1 MSARSIRVERIS
13 IQATFHI
20 VSHAKHS
27 GSTDFQ
33 GSALL
38 EKKFGDVHVANL
50 SRSLYGRL
58 CIVLVPSI
66 RCIEEFRILSE
77 HMFHLLDISVSSYDE
92 FSDLFCGR
100 RALLGLHKLLLIEAE
115 VYSFLGN

>member
-1 MSARSIRVERIS
+1 MSAGSVDVLRIS
-13 IQATFHI
+13 IQSTFHI

-27 GSTDFQ
+27 GSTDLQ

-66 RCIEEFRILSE
+66 RCIQEFRILSK
-77 HMFHLLDISVSSYDE
+77 HLSHLLVIPVSRYDE
-92 FSDLFCGR
+92 FSDLFYGR
-100 RALLGLHKLLLIEAE
+100 RLLLGLHKLLIIEAE